1 MDFYFPGWAEGLKQA
16 FDAAESLE
24 ALWPKW
30 EAFLLAHQ
38 HTDPIPPLIM
48 RAAELIIQRKGVLA
62 IADLAAELGLEK
74 RWMERK
80 FLDFYGVSG
89 KRLSL
94 LIRYQLIWQAC
105 LQDHD
110 FNVQD
115 TVVDYGFYD
124 QAHLLNFFKKYHN
137 SQRLSFF
144 SKTVKR

>member
-1 MDFYFPGWAEGLKQA
+1 MRNAGWNGNFWTFTAS
-16 FDAAESLE
+16 AASV
-24 ALWPKW
+24 
-30 EAFLLAHQ
+30 FL
-38 HTDPIPPLIM
+38 
-48 RAAELIIQRKGVLA
+48 
-62 IADLAAELGLEK
+62 
-74 RWMERK
+74 
-80 FLDFYGVSG
+80 
-89 KRLSL
+89 L

>member
-38 HTDPIPPLIM
+38 QTDPIPPLIM

-74 RWMERK
+74 RWRERK
-80 FLDFYGVSG
+80 FLDF
-89 KRLSL
+89 
-94 LIRYQLIWQAC
+94 
-105 LQDHD
+105 
-110 FNVQD
+110 
-115 TVVDYGFYD
+115 
-124 QAHLLNFFKKYHN
+124 
-137 SQRLSFF
+137 
-144 SKTVKR
+144 

>member
-1 MDFYFPGWAEGLKQA
+1 
-16 FDAAESLE
+16 
-24 ALWPKW
+24 
-30 EAFLLAHQ
+30 
-38 HTDPIPPLIM
+38 M

>member
-1 MDFYFPGWAEGLKQA
+1 MLAALGMLIMYSSGYDHGERFYDHSRNL
-16 FDAAESLE
+16 
-24 ALWPKW
+24 
-30 EAFLLAHQ
+30 LLALFIMFAVAQ
-38 HTDPIPPLIM
+38 VPLPLIM

-124 QAHLLNFFKKYHN
+124 QAHLLNFFKKYH

-144 SKTVKR
+144 SKTAKR